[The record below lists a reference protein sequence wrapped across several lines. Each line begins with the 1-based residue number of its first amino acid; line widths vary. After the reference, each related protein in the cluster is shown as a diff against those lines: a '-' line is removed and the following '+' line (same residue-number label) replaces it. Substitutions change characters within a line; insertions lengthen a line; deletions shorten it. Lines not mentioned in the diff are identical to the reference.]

1 MKEIDWFKISM
12 SRKNGES
19 SSDEAVTAHSPFPPR
34 LVSTGMIQFRF
45 SLLPRFESFHC
56 SIEDDEYID
65 LATAQR
71 LQEEHQ
77 KCVVQ

>member
-1 MKEIDWFKISM
+1 MVRKLGNRIRIFTWSSFGTFDQIEIDP
-12 SRKNGES
+12 
-19 SSDEAVTAHSPFPPR
+19 EAVNLRKIYFNPF
-34 LVSTGMIQFRF
+34 S
-45 SLLPRFESFHC
+45 SFF

-77 KCVVQ
+77 KCIVQ